1 MNARST
7 YSYARSGLFLRPGG
21 DDSTRA
27 HTLQV
32 GSFYRNL
39 VRDIVPLLPT
49 LDDVKNE
56 TGPLRDLIWCN
67 LGERD
72 HCMESPNRACLD
84 EDSDCRVLLKADNDA
99 DAGTVEDMIKNS
111 SLPLIIVYTGGSSA
125 LDAALAALPDQTFLF
140 CTLLPAPNGPR
151 TGP

>member
-1 MNARST
+1 MLMRRLAR
-7 YSYARSGLFLRPGG
+7 
-21 DDSTRA
+21 RA
-27 HTLQV
+27 LVTHV
-32 GSFYRNL
+32 GREE
-39 VRDIVPLLPT
+39 
-49 LDDVKNE
+49 E
-56 TGPLRDLIWCN
+56 T
-67 LGERD
+67 
-72 HCMESPNRACLD
+72 LD